1 MILNRKVMQSL
12 GFDKETIF
20 KIQRYAIRLKT
31 ISASKMVVSNTGS
44 LVSMVH
50 FNSEDI
56 LRDLEEYNKTARLN
70 TKNIRN
76 KIIKILKGIE

>member
-50 FNSEDI
+50 F
-56 LRDLEEYNKTARLN
+56 
-70 TKNIRN
+70 
-76 KIIKILKGIE
+76 

>member
-50 FNSEDI
+50 FKSED
-56 LRDLEEYNKTARLN
+56 LLKDLEAYNLTARPDS
-70 TKNIRN
+70 KKIRDR
-76 KIIKILKGIE
+76 IIKILKGIE